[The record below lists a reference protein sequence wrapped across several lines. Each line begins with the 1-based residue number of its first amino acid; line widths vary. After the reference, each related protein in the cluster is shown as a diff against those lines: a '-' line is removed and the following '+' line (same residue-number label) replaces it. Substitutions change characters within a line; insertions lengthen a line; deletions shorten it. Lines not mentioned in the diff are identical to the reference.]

1 MAFLP
6 QFLTTEL
13 PLFGQFVVMAATFV
27 GIEILF
33 ELAVAAGSAQIQPLL
48 VRWGKRFNHV
58 FGGLFMAI
66 GIALPL
72 RG

>member
-1 MAFLP
+1 
-6 QFLTTEL
+6 
-13 PLFGQFVVMAATFV
+13 MAATFV

>member
-1 MAFLP
+1 MTL
-6 QFLTTEL
+6 
-13 PLFGQFVVMAATFV
+13 TFV

-33 ELAVAAGSAQIQPLL
+33 ELAVAAGSAKIQPFLTKF
-48 VRWGKRFNHV
+48 GKRFNQV
-58 FGGLFMAI
+58 FGGVFIVI